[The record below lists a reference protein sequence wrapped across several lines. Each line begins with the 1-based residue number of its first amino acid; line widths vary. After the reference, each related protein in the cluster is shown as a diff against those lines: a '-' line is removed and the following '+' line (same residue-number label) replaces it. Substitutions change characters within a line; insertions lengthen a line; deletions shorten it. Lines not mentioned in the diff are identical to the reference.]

1 MTDINRNDLNYQSW
15 RSRVLFRIKV
25 GLQTICADKR
35 YIRNSII
42 LFSIF
47 VVYWLIRFVF
57 LGPDNKDVMAALAWR
72 SSRLTSIFLFIIL
85 IIVYVLAYSQP
96 FEAMRSHK
104 SLLRAGFVNSV
115 GEPPMLVS
123 LIYDGPLMRYQY
135 SAEGIALKE
144 WEDNKE
150 VLENALNIVIGQIKE
165 TSDKQHILMTAV
177 DGSFRYPE
185 KMYWQARDA
194 IKKDEIVIGR
204 NLYEDVAVSL
214 NTYPHF
220 LIGGSTGSGKTVLL
234 KFMLMQC
241 LRNGY
246 KVIIADFKG
255 GVDYINVWHETC
267 TFICDKDTVTKK
279 LIKLLTTL
287 ESRKKI
293 LRDAGC
299 VNISEYNRL
308 NSLQLERIIFACDEV
323 AELLDKTGADKVNK
337 ELSAKIE
344 SMIATIARQGRAF
357 GIHLILATQRP
368 DANIISG
375 QIKNNIDYRVCGRA
389 DNVLAQIILDTADAA
404 SQIPKDEPGMFLN
417 QEGIIF
423 KGYLFEEA
431 DMKRI
436 IQETGV
442 FNNHLSL

>member
-1 MTDINRNDLNYQSW
+1 MTDINRNNLNYQSW
-15 RSRVLFRIKV
+15 RARVLFRLKI
-25 GLQTICADKR
+25 GLQFILSDKNALRNTIFLICVFVAYWVIR
-35 YIRNSII
+35 YVMLVPSENEVMAVMQWKASKVTSI
-42 LFSIF
+42 LFIS
-47 VVYWLIRFVF
+47 LISV
-57 LGPDNKDVMAALAWR
+57 
-72 SSRLTSIFLFIIL
+72 IYL
-85 IIVYVLAYSQP
+85 ISYSQP
-96 FEAMRSHK
+96 LEALRSHK
-104 SLLRAGFVNSV
+104 ALLRAGFINSV
-115 GEPPMLVS
+115 GEPPMLIS
-123 LIYDGPLMRYQY
+123 LTFDGPIMRYQY
-135 SAEGIALKE
+135 TAEGITLKE

-177 DGSFRYPE
+177 DGGFHYPE
-185 KMYWQARDA
+185 KMYWKARENTE
-194 IKKDEIVIGR
+194 KDEIVIGR
-204 NLYEDVAVSL
+204 NLYEDVTVSL

-246 KVIIADFKG
+246 KVIISDFKG
-255 GVDYINVWHETC
+255 GVDYVNVWHETC
-267 TFICDKDTVTKK
+267 MFICDKDTVTKK
-279 LIKLLTTL
+279 LIELLTTL

-308 NSLQLERIIFACDEV
+308 NELQLERIIFACDEV
-323 AELLDKTGADKVNK
+323 AELLDKTGADKASK
-337 ELSAKIE
+337 EVSAKIE

-375 QIKNNIDYRVCGRA
+375 QIKNNIDYRICGRA

-404 SQIPKDEPGMFLN
+404 SQVPKDEPGMFLN

-442 FNNHLSL
+442 FKNHLSF

>member
-1 MTDINRNDLNYQSW
+1 MTDINRNNLNYQSW
-15 RSRVLFRIKV
+15 RTRVLFRIRI
-25 GLQTICADKR
+25 GLQFILTDKGALRNTILLICLFAAYWIVR
-35 YIRNSII
+35 YMV
-42 LFSIF
+42 F
-47 VVYWLIRFVF
+47 V
-57 LGPDNKDVMAALAWR
+57 PPENEAMAVLQWKT
-72 SSRLTSIFLFIIL
+72 SKVTSIFLIL
-85 IIVYVLAYSQP
+85 LISLLYLISYSQP
-96 FEAMRSHK
+96 FEALRSHK
-104 SLLRAGFVNSV
+104 ALLRAGFINSV
-115 GEPPMLVS
+115 GEPPMLIS
-123 LIYDGPLMRYQY
+123 LTFDGPIMRYQY
-135 SAEGIALKE
+135 SAEGIALRE
-144 WEDNKE
+144 WEDSKE
-150 VLENALNIVIGQIKE
+150 LLENALNIVIGQIKE

-177 DGSFRYPE
+177 DGSFHYPE
-185 KMYWQARDA
+185 KMYWQARNI

-204 NLYEDVAVSL
+204 NLYEDVTVSL

-267 TFICDKDTVTKK
+267 TFICDKDTVIKN
-279 LIKLLTTL
+279 LIELLTIL

-308 NSLQLERIIFACDEV
+308 NDLQLDRIIFACDEV
-323 AELLDKTGADKVNK
+323 AELLDKTGADKASK

-357 GIHLILATQRP
+357 GIHLVLATQRP

-404 SQIPKDEPGMFLN
+404 SQVPKDEPGMFLN

-442 FNNHLSL
+442 FKNHLSF